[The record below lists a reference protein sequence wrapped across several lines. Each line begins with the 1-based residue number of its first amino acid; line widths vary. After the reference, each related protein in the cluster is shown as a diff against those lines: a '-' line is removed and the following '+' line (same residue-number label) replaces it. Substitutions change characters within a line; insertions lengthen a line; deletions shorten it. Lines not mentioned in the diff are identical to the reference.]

1 MEYLY
6 QIPALRVQGIN
17 PAEEGAERV
26 YNLERMEDGKKTS
39 PFKSTRSKL
48 IGTYRDRGRMHMAC
62 TGLHQIR
69 SWS

>member
-26 YNLERMEDGKKTS
+26 YNLEKMEEVKKTS

-48 IGTYRDRGRMHMAC
+48 IGTYRD
-62 TGLHQIR
+62 
-69 SWS
+69 